1 MQKSFII
8 TWFWHSFSYFQVVFP
23 WLIIGIIISFL
34 LKKYLS
40 DSVVKRFLGKAN
52 IPTILI
58 AEIIGAFSPVSIIAL
73 LPLSSTMLDEGASP
87 ATLTAF
93 LLAARAYNPEALPVS
108 LSLLGFSI
116 TALNVL
122 ITFLAVTLCSLTF
135 RKKNFTINTRKKK
148 ESGFILQITEFTVYI
163 LIGIIIAGFVITVIP
178 PSVVAHYGGKSL
190 ASLPLLMLFG
200 FVVYLGFVGYFPIA
214 KSFLDLGVSHAAVIT
229 FLNSASIINLTF
241 LLMFIPIIGRR
252 NTIKIF
258 FIYLLTVLLSGLVMY
273 FFRV

>member
-1 MQKSFII
+1 MQSFFVS
-8 TWFWHSFSYFQVVFP
+8 WFWHSFGYFEVVFP
-23 WLIIGIIISFL
+23 WLIVGIGISFL
-34 LKKYLS
+34 LKKYLNEAI
-40 DSVVKRFLGKAN
+40 VKRFLGKAN

-58 AEIIGAFSPVSIIAL
+58 AEVIGAFSPVSIIAL
-73 LPLSSTMLDEGASP
+73 LPLSSTMLAEGASP

-116 TALNVL
+116 TALNLL

-135 RKKNFTINTRKKK
+135 RNKNFAIKANKGK
-148 ESGFILQITEFTVYI
+148 ESGFVLQIIEFTGYI
-163 LIGIIIAGFVITVIP
+163 LIGIIIAGFVITAVP

-214 KSFLDLGVSHAAVIT
+214 KSFLDLGISHAAVIT

-241 LLMFIPIIGRR
+241 LLMFIPIIGRK

-258 FIYLLTVLLSGLVMY
+258 FIYLLTVFLSGVVL
-273 FFRV
+273 FFLRV